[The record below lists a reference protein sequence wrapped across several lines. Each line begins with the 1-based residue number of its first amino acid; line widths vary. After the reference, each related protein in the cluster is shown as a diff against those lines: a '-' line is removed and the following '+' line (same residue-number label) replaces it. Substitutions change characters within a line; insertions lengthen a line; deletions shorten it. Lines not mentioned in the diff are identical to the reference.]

1 MPSLISSAAAIAAL
15 LAFAAGFSSLAAVFA
30 VRNPRGVSAIPIRR
44 PADFLLLAFL
54 AASAAFAGMSA
65 SRAFA
70 EELGAENP
78 LSVFLPTIVMQ
89 VSAVAA
95 VLIFQKL
102 SDADFSIGFGF
113 SRGALRS
120 AGAFF
125 ICAAP
130 AVFAANALVGR
141 ICFEFSGEYPPK
153 QEIVDIFSSMS
164 GGGGIAAAVVSVAV
178 FAPVAEE
185 MFFRGLLYR
194 IFKGFF
200 SPFRCG
206 ALISA
211 VLSGALFALMHAD
224 VFVFLPLSLMGV
236 LLCMSYEKSG
246 SIISPILV
254 HALFNA
260 LNLGII
266 WIAK

>member
-1 MPSLISSAAAIAAL
+1 MSEEVYARLMLALIGLAL
-15 LAFAAGFSSLAAVFA
+15 GTVPMVYGIIRKQILA
-30 VRNPRGVSAIPIRR
+30 
-44 PADFLLLAFL
+44 
-54 AASAAFAGMSA
+54 
-65 SRAFA
+65 
-70 EELGAENP
+70 
-78 LSVFLPTIVMQ
+78 
-89 VSAVAA
+89 
-95 VLIFQKL
+95 
-102 SDADFSIGFGF
+102 
-113 SRGALRS
+113 
-120 AGAFF
+120 
-125 ICAAP
+125 
-130 AVFAANALVGR
+130 
-141 ICFEFSGEYPPK
+141 
-153 QEIVDIFSSMS
+153 
-164 GGGGIAAAVVSVAV
+164 GIAAAVVSVAV

-224 VFVFLPLSLMGV
+224 AFVFLPLSLMGV